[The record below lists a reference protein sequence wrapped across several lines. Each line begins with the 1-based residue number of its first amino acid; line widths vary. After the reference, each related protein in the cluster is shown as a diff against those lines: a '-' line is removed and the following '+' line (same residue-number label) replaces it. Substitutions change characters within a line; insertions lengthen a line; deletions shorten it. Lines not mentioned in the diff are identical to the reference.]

1 MTAPSWS
8 AAVLISSGVGVAIV
22 VTGVGVGSGM
32 VACGWID
39 VLGRK
44 KSYGLWWPKSGKQE
58 KCGAAFLRLS
68 VRIGFRLSAS
78 VPSAL
83 NDRGGVS

>member
-1 MTAPSWS
+1 
-8 AAVLISSGVGVAIV
+8 
-22 VTGVGVGSGM
+22 
-32 VACGWID
+32 

>member
-32 VACGWID
+32 VACG
-39 VLGRK
+39 
-44 KSYGLWWPKSGKQE
+44 
-58 KCGAAFLRLS
+58 
-68 VRIGFRLSAS
+68 
-78 VPSAL
+78 
-83 NDRGGVS
+83 